1 MKGQR
6 RWWWQDQRKGWIIA
20 LLTLAL
26 SACQGGSIPDSM
38 IDTWVTD
45 HPEYQGCFLKIT
57 PARIIFGDL
66 EGNSDDSYI
75 KKVSTEKKAQV
86 QAQEVTISYINK
98 EEVSFSVVLLYSNE
112 DGGWLSIKN
121 QPGVVWK
128 RQGSKN

>member
-1 MKGQR
+1 MKGLR
-6 RWWWQDQRKGWIIA
+6 MCWWRNQRKGWIIA
-20 LLTLAL
+20 LLTLML
-26 SACQGGSIPDSM
+26 SACQAGSIPDSM

-75 KKVSTEKKAQV
+75 KKVSTEKKD
-86 QAQEVTISYINK
+86 QALAVTISYINNQ
-98 EEVSFSVVLLYSNE
+98 EVSFSVELLYSSE

>member
-1 MKGQR
+1 MMKGQR
-6 RWWWQDQRKGWIIA
+6 RCWWQGQRIGWIIA

-57 PARIIFGDL
+57 PARIIFGDP
-66 EGNSDDSYI
+66 EGNSDESHI
-75 KKVSTEKKAQV
+75 KKVSTEKKD
-86 QAQEVTISYINK
+86 QAIAVTISYINNQ
-98 EEVSFSVVLLYSNE
+98 EVSFSIELLYSNE

>member
-1 MKGQR
+1 MKDQK

-26 SACQGGSIPDSM
+26 SACQGESIPDLM

-75 KKVSTEKKAQV
+75 KKVSTEKKAQ
-86 QAQEVTISYINK
+86 AQEVTISYINK
-98 EEVSFSVVLLYSNE
+98 EEVSFSVVLLYESE
-112 DGGWLSIKN
+112 DGGRLSIKN
-121 QPGVVWK
+121 QPDVVWK
-128 RQGSKN
+128 REGSKN